1 MNFKVLII
9 IGILL
14 ALIIVASI
22 QSLIKEK
29 INLKKRLLASYGK
42 SSKRK
47 ISDDEMQTIARYFNM
62 RKEMIDASTGKMPF
76 YIDDITW
83 NDLDMDRF
91 YALINN
97 CKSSAGQEYLY
108 KRLRMPENDLGKALY
123 FDKLAKFFDQ
133 NEDCRIKVQKIFVK
147 LGITKKISVSDYI
160 SSLMQ
165 LEAEKN
171 TIHVIA
177 LLAMLLSFV
186 VAFAVNPVIGILMI
200 IASVSFSII
209 SYYRYKAKVEPY
221 FICFTQLV
229 KMVKAADQVVKLDI
243 EALGHNNDKLD
254 TISHDFSKLVKNSWL
269 LTSTNV
275 NGSFVEMIMDYLRML
290 THVDLMRFNS
300 CLNYLDGMESE
311 VFDLFET
318 LGLIEA
324 SICVASFRRTIP
336 YWSEPRF
343 TKDKNLM
350 VKDLYHPLI
359 KNPVSN
365 SLASERNV
373 LLTGSNASGKSTFLK
388 SVAVNALLAQTIYT
402 SLSSAYK
409 APFFRIYS
417 SMALRDS
424 LSSQD
429 SFYMVE
435 IKALKRILDAIDD
448 QSKEEPVL
456 AMIDEVLK
464 GTNTVE
470 RIAASSQ
477 ILKNLKDKNVLVF
490 AATHDIEL
498 TSMLAREYDN
508 YHFMEEVSQDE
519 VRFDYKMQEGP
530 ATTRNA
536 IKLLK
541 MMGYDKKII
550 RDAESEAEFFTQ
562 MGAWRK

>member
-1 MNFKVLII
+1 MI
-9 IGILL
+9 
-14 ALIIVASI
+14 
-22 QSLIKEK
+22 SL
-29 INLKKRLLASYGK
+29 NWLK
-42 SSKRK
+42 
-47 ISDDEMQTIARYFNM
+47 T
-62 RKEMIDASTGKMPF
+62 
-76 YIDDITW
+76 
-83 NDLDMDRF
+83 
-91 YALINN
+91 
-97 CKSSAGQEYLY
+97 AG
-108 KRLRMPENDLGKALY
+108 
-123 FDKLAKFFDQ
+123 
-133 NEDCRIKVQKIFVK
+133 
-147 LGITKKISVSDYI
+147 
-160 SSLMQ
+160 
-165 LEAEKN
+165 
-171 TIHVIA
+171 
-177 LLAMLLSFV
+177 
-186 VAFAVNPVIGILMI
+186 
-200 IASVSFSII
+200 
-209 SYYRYKAKVEPY
+209 
-221 FICFTQLV
+221 
-229 KMVKAADQVVKLDI
+229 
-243 EALGHNNDKLD
+243 
-254 TISHDFSKLVKNSWL
+254 L

-470 RIAASSQ
+470 RIGASSQ